1 MKKLSALIMVIVT
14 LLLCGCAQPASASTA
29 SDALDSDAPFSYP
42 EEQIPEEDLAIPDVA
57 LEWQSRNAP
66 IYFDEKFFDRYSYQV
81 GDYYYLDL
89 DQALASI
96 EIEAEYDV
104 YENIITIHPKQE
116 LGPIMFQ
123 FTLFCENLPDIQ
135 PAVCY
140 EYLYE
145 FMHTNSNSEEWLCEF
160 SESEMPDVN
169 TAFYFVR
176 IDGCE
181 FLFTDNVMME
191 VDTTI
196 ATMLTIGNEEMA
208 PEEFD
213 DLEFFESPTFEL

>member
-1 MKKLSALIMVIVT
+1 MVIVT
-14 LLLCGCAQPASASTA
+14 LLLSGCAQPASASTTT
-29 SDALDSDAPFSYP
+29 SVSDSDEFFSYP

-66 IYFDEKFFDRYSYQV
+66 IYFDDEFFDCYTRQI

-96 EIEAEYDV
+96 EIEAKYDV
-104 YENIITIHPKQE
+104 CENVITIRPKQE

-123 FTLFCENLPDIQ
+123 FTLFCESLPDIQ
-135 PAVCY
+135 SVVCY

-160 SESEMPDVN
+160 SESEMPDEN
-169 TAFYFVR
+169 TTFYFVR
-176 IDGCE
+176 IGGCE
-181 FLFTDNVMME
+181 FLFTDNVLME

-196 ATMLTIGNEEMA
+196 ATMLTIGNEGMM

-213 DLEFFESPTFEL
+213 DLEFFESPTFNI